1 MTSLASLLAQL
12 RDSEPLPHR
21 VRLFDLAIAE
31 ALRMERA
38 LDEIVDNAREEARA
52 AEHTQAGRRAAL
64 ASREAAI
71 ALGLAAGQVARFPWH
86 RVRRSVTATIPGA
99 A

>member
-1 MTSLASLLAQL
+1 MTNLASLLAQL

-21 VRLFDLAIAE
+21 VRLFDLAITE

-38 LDEIVDNAREEARA
+38 LDEIVDNAHEEARA
-52 AEHTQAGRRAAL
+52 AEDTAAGRRAAL
-64 ASREAAI
+64 ASRETAI

>member
-1 MTSLASLLAQL
+1 MTNLASLLAQL

-21 VRLFDLAIAE
+21 VRLFDLAITE

-38 LDEIVDNAREEARA
+38 LDEILDNAREEARA
-52 AEHTQAGRRAAL
+52 AEHTEAGRR
-64 ASREAAI
+64 AAI